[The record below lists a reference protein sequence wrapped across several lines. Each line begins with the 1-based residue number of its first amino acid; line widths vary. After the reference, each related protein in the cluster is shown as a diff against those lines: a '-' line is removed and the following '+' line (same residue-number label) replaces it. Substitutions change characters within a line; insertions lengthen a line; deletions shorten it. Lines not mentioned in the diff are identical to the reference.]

1 MTINLQLMNRFSIFL
16 IVSGLLPGACCDED
30 FIMPGDY
37 DFIEYAMDVTNMV
50 TPSTSCSAFEA
61 YTTMGATPD
70 GNAGDCWG
78 ASPAPR
84 HNRWFKFIASAS
96 QSIFI
101 SINVGST
108 YGTQRRTY
116 AALWD
121 TNGTTQV
128 GGTFEDPED
137 QGVYLFNSSALV
149 QGQVYYFSV
158 DVADAD
164 GRGTFSIC
172 MSDSD

>member
-1 MTINLQLMNRFSIFL
+1 MRKISALL
-16 IVSGLLPGACCDED
+16 IVLGFILGGCCDED

-37 DFIEYAMDVTNMV
+37 DFFEYAVDLTSMV
-50 TPSTSCSAFEA
+50 TSSTSCSAFEA
-61 YTTMGATPD
+61 YTTVGATPD

-78 ASPAPR
+78 ASPATR

-96 QSIFI
+96 QNIFI
-101 SINVGST
+101 SVNVGSS

-121 TNGTTQV
+121 TNGTTQL
-128 GGTFEDPED
+128 GCTFYDNED
-137 QGVYLFNSSALV
+137 QGVYLFNSSILV

-158 DVADAD
+158 DVADA
-164 GRGTFSIC
+164 GGQGTFSIC